1 MMTAAQ
7 PRTLSIACLLAFWAH
22 PTPAAG
28 AGKRAQEP
36 LEILVGP
43 QTVVMEDAIFPYM
56 TTTREGTIIVVGTVL
71 RPNPESYTGPN
82 YPRDIPR
89 TVRSADGGKTWIL
102 WSPTE
107 EQGDG
112 PIISGCTLQL
122 RSGRILIFDYYSR
135 FIGDGRF
142 QGQVWHSDDQW
153 QTVTPSPYIAHVP
166 RAKPNLGDDRGD
178 TVPTGILWHRTILE
192 MPNGNLL
199 AGIYGVFKED
209 DTPSQYRPSM
219 KQFRALLLR
228 STDVG
233 KNWSYV
239 STIAAGP
246 MGQEGFNEPV
256 IVRLNRGKHEG
267 RLVCLMRTGREN
279 PIYQAHSDD
288 EGATWSQAQP
298 MRWQYSRWGRWR
310 DIVGVDPDL
319 IEMHDGTLVAS
330 FGHKPD
336 FKDDGIFVAF
346 SVDQGHSWTQVTRLA
361 MDITG
366 AYTTVREI
374 RPGKLFV
381 VYDKRDD
388 YYTSPSRRIYGR
400 TIEVKRP

>member
-1 MMTAAQ
+1 MTEERHRTFAISCMMFLLVHLSPAVGAAK
-7 PRTLSIACLLAFWAH
+7 SV
-22 PTPAAG
+22 
-28 AGKRAQEP
+28 QEP
-36 LEILVGP
+36 LEIRVGP
-43 QTVVMEDAIFPYM
+43 QTVVLEDAIFPYM

-89 TVRSADGGKTWIL
+89 TVRSIDGGKTWEL
-102 WSPTE
+102 WSPTK

-122 RSGRILIFDYYSR
+122 RSGRILIYDYYSR
-135 FIGDGRF
+135 HIGDGRF

-192 MPNGNLL
+192 MPSGDLL
-199 AGIYGVFKED
+199 AGIYGVFKEAN
-209 DTPSQYRPSM
+209 TPSQYRPSM

-233 KNWSYV
+233 KNWAYV
-239 STIAAGP
+239 STIAARA

-256 IVRLNRGKHEG
+256 IVRLSQGRHKG

-279 PIYQAHSDD
+279 PLSQAHSDD
-288 EGATWSQAQP
+288 EGATWSQARP
-298 MRWQYSRWGRWR
+298 MR
-310 DIVGVDPDL
+310 
-319 IEMHDGTLVAS
+319 
-330 FGHKPD
+330 
-336 FKDDGIFVAF
+336 
-346 SVDQGHSWTQVTRLA
+346 
-361 MDITG
+361 
-366 AYTTVREI
+366 
-374 RPGKLFV
+374 
-381 VYDKRDD
+381 
-388 YYTSPSRRIYGR
+388 
-400 TIEVKRP
+400 

>member
-1 MMTAAQ
+1 MTAERL
-7 PRTLSIACLLAFWAH
+7 RTAEIVCLLALWAL
-22 PTPAAG
+22 PIPAEG
-28 AGKRAQEP
+28 AGTATPEP
-36 LEILVGP
+36 LGIRVGP

-89 TVRSADGGKTWIL
+89 TVRSADGGKTWEL
-102 WSPTE
+102 WYPTE

-199 AGIYGVFKED
+199 AGN
-209 DTPSQYRPSM
+209 
-219 KQFRALLLR
+219 LR
-228 STDVG
+228 RLQGGRHAQPVPAQHETVPRSLAPL
-233 KNWSYV
+233 NRR
-239 STIAAGP
+239 
-246 MGQEGFNEPV
+246 GQELV
-256 IVRLNRGKHEG
+256 LRLHHRRWPHGSG
-267 RLVCLMRTGREN
+267 GIQRAGDR
-279 PIYQAHSDD
+279 PP
-288 EGATWSQAQP
+288 QP
-298 MRWQYSRWGRWR
+298 G
-310 DIVGVDPDL
+310 
-319 IEMHDGTLVAS
+319 
-330 FGHKPD
+330 
-336 FKDDGIFVAF
+336 
-346 SVDQGHSWTQVTRLA
+346 
-361 MDITG
+361 
-366 AYTTVREI
+366 
-374 RPGKLFV
+374 
-381 VYDKRDD
+381 
-388 YYTSPSRRIYGR
+388 
-400 TIEVKRP
+400 